1 MDKKKGGKPK
11 LPALHIKFRQAQLAV
26 TVIVP
31 SIPGWI
37 VHAKGYFPGVVNSTN
52 QCAPG
57 YSPWEVVERAV
68 WFAIVTLCVI
78 EFDAGFVNSTICPT
92 FTVTA
97 AGAHCSVSDALM
109 MATGVPARWV
119 PAFPALSDCTA
130 LLDDE
135 LLDDELETARVL
147 GLAPFGAVAT
157 LRGEEAAAFASA
169 LDGER
174 VRVSV
179 GAQGVVVRADDV
191 ETLLDALNVR
201 SRPAS
206 LRVAVE

>member
-135 LLDDELETARVL
+135 LLDDELELDELLLLL
-147 GLAPFGAVAT
+147 GVPLPHAAT
-157 LRGEEAAAFASA
+157 LITVAMARTPTAIRFLNDILYSFSFNGISNPTAIVADGWIA
-169 LDGER
+169 LR
-174 VRVSV
+174 R
-179 GAQGVVVRADDV
+179 
-191 ETLLDALNVR
+191 
-201 SRPAS
+201 
-206 LRVAVE
+206 